1 MAENKEKAYYVVN
14 NTFITHDICGVT
26 FPRGHFVATSEKK
39 LAELK
44 KNAIFA
50 NLVENK
56 QFEIK
61 DEIDDSM
68 RTTEEQLAQSK
79 ADLIAAK
86 QEAETLKD
94 EALAEIKKRDDTIA
108 ALQAELAEAKKAK

>member
-94 EALAEIKKRDDTIA
+94 EALAEIKKRDDEIA
-108 ALQAELAEAKKAK
+108 RLKAELEKSKNAK